1 MLFCI
6 HQSLDEHLKPLMN
19 GSQQLDALLALPV
32 FVNLAHVNLSI
43 MTSQWRN
50 DRDEEQADDLRACS
64 AKLDERGVLGCVFTQ
79 LCSLLS
85 Q

>member
-1 MLFCI
+1 
-6 HQSLDEHLKPLMN
+6 MN